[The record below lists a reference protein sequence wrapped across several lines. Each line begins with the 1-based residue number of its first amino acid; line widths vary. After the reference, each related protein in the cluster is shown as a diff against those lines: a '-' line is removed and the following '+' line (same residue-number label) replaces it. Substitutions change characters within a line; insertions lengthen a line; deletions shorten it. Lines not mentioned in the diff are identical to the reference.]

1 MVEGSGCSV
10 CTLLSLK
17 LGKQDMHS
25 HRCLETKHHQISI
38 TPVPLAMQTQIS
50 THLCEAFCNSYVHM
64 NRYES
69 IWNRLPVTG
78 YPWIRESDESSGI
91 AGGSTKLRKH
101 EWRIVLAQRF
111 AEPKVVTATLH
122 PIRRKVAVYV
132 TIILHMGRCSMYYC
146 RKLQML
152 YSYIGVAIL
161 KPCS

>member
-78 YPWIRESDESSGI
+78 YPSISDNPIISNMSPLESQVDRRSSGSMS
-91 AGGSTKLRKH
+91 GGSPWRSDLLSPKWSLQLCIRSVEKL
-101 EWRIVLAQRF
+101 
-111 AEPKVVTATLH
+111 
-122 PIRRKVAVYV
+122 
-132 TIILHMGRCSMYYC
+132 
-146 RKLQML
+146 L
-152 YSYIGVAIL
+152 YM
-161 KPCS
+161 

>member
-78 YPWIRESDESSGI
+78 YPWIRESDMSPLESQVDRRSSGSMS
-91 AGGSTKLRKH
+91 GGSSWRSDLLSPKWSLQLCIRSVEKL
-101 EWRIVLAQRF
+101 
-111 AEPKVVTATLH
+111 
-122 PIRRKVAVYV
+122 
-132 TIILHMGRCSMYYC
+132 
-146 RKLQML
+146 L
-152 YSYIGVAIL
+152 YM
-161 KPCS
+161 